1 MNDSTNLRHASS
13 LLEAAPTWT
22 SAGRTVTEPGITWTS
37 VGRTVTEAD
46 ISTFAGVSSD
56 FNRLHTD
63 EVWVREN
70 TPFKGRIAHGMLIAS
85 ISTGARTPG
94 YDELTVVAFL
104 GVERQ
109 MKKPVYPGD
118 TITSTFTLESLRP
131 SSSRPG
137 LAVITVAVQ
146 TAKQT
151 GEVVQTGKDTLL
163 IELDEEAQ

>member
-1 MNDSTNLRHASS
+1 MNESTKLPQLPLYS
-13 LLEAAPTWT
+13 PK
-22 SAGRTVTEPGITWTS
+22 PGTKWVS

-46 ISTFAGVSSD
+46 IGTFAGVSSD

-63 EVWVREN
+63 EVWVREK
-70 TPFKGRIAHGMLIAS
+70 TPFDGRIAHGMLVAS

-94 YDELTVVAFL
+94 YDDLAVVAFL
-104 GVERQ
+104 GIERQ

-118 TITSTFTLESLRP
+118 TITSTFTLECLRP

-137 LAVITVAVQ
+137 LAVMTVLVE

-163 IELDEEAQ
+163 IDFREATE